1 MACFCMII
9 MVWSYNSTHSDMS
22 DVDQG
27 LWCGLI
33 TLPIQTCQ
41 MWIKDYGVVL

>member
-1 MACFCMII
+1 

-22 DVDQG
+22 DVHQI

-33 TLPIQTCQ
+33 TLPILTCQ

>member
-9 MVWSYNSTHSDMS
+9 MVWSYNSTHSGMS

-27 LWCGLI
+27 FAFEGARYEKLAWL
-33 TLPIQTCQ
+33 
-41 MWIKDYGVVL
+41 

>member
-1 MACFCMII
+1 
-9 MVWSYNSTHSDMS
+9 MVWSYSSTHSDMS
-22 DVDQG
+22 DVNQG

>member
-1 MACFCMII
+1 
-9 MVWSYNSTHSDMS
+9 MS

-33 TLPIQTCQ
+33 ALSIQTCQ

>member
-1 MACFCMII
+1 

-27 LWCGLI
+27 FAFDGAWCEK
-33 TLPIQTCQ
+33 LP
-41 MWIKDYGVVL
+41 